1 MTARGRAGCSPDDGV
16 TVLVFGSA
24 NADLVFAVPE
34 LPAPGVTVLGDGV
47 RSFPGGKGANQ
58 AVAAARDG
66 AATLFAG
73 CVGRDA
79 FADVATAALRGAGV
93 DLARL
98 AVVEAPTGCAT
109 ICVDPAGRN
118 QIAVAPGANLMA
130 RAALVEDAALTPSTV
145 VLLQMEVP
153 AEEIAALVRRAK
165 ARDARVVLNLAPPG
179 ELALDTLRVLD
190 LLVVNEH
197 EAAVLAARLGCGD
210 GAAALRA
217 ALGGTDVVVTRGE
230 AGAEAA
236 TAAGILAVPAFR
248 VAAVDTTGAGD
259 CFCGVLCAALD
270 RGLTLDA
277 AMRRASAAAAIA
289 CTRPGASSPMAA
301 ETDALL
307 G

>member
-1 MTARGRAGCSPDDGV
+1 M

-58 AVAAARDG
+58 AVAAAKDG
-66 AATLFAG
+66 ASTLFAG

-79 FADVATAALRGAGV
+79 FAEVATAALHAAGV
-93 DLARL
+93 DLSRL
-98 AVVEAPTGCAT
+98 RVVEQPTGCAS
-109 ICVDPAGRN
+109 ICVDRAGRN
-118 QIAVAPGANLMA
+118 QIAVAPGANLLA
-130 RAALVEDAALTPSTV
+130 SASQSEDSALHPGV
-145 VLLQMEVP
+145 VLLLQMEVP
-153 AEEIAALVRRAK
+153 AGEIAVLVRRAK
-165 ARDARVVLNLAPPG
+165 ARGARVVLNLAPPG
-179 ELALDTLRVLD
+179 ELALDTLAALD

-197 EAAVLAARLGCGD
+197 EAAALAVRLGCGA
-210 GAAALRA
+210 GAGALRA
-217 ALGGTDVVVTRGE
+217 ALGVDVAVTRGE

-236 TAAGILAVPAFR
+236 TAAGFIAVPAFR

-259 CFCGVLCAALD
+259 CFCGVLCAGLD
-270 RGLTLDA
+270 RGLTLGS

-289 CTRPGASSPMAA
+289 CTRHGAAASSPMAA

>member
-1 MTARGRAGCSPDDGV
+1 M

-24 NADLVFAVPE
+24 NADLVFAVPD
-34 LPAPGVTVLGDGV
+34 LPAPGVTVLGEGV

-66 AATLFAG
+66 ATTLFAG
-73 CVGRDA
+73 CVGRDG
-79 FADVATAALRGAGV
+79 FADVATAALRDAGV

-98 AVVEAPTGCAT
+98 AVMDAPTGCAS
-109 ICVDPAGRN
+109 ICVDRAGRN

-130 RAALVEDAALTPSTV
+130 RAAQVEDAALAPSTV

-165 ARDARVVLNLAPPG
+165 ARGARVVLNLAPPG
-179 ELALDTLRVLD
+179 ELALDTLRAID

-197 EAAVLAARLGCGD
+197 EAAVLAARLDCGD
-210 GAAALRA
+210 GAVALRG
-217 ALGGTDVVVTRGE
+217 ALGVAVAVTMGE
-230 AGAEAA
+230 AGAVAA
-236 TAAGILAVPAFR
+236 TASGEVAVPAFR
-248 VAAVDTTGAGD
+248 VVPVDTTGAGD
-259 CFCGVLCAALD
+259 CWCGVLCAALD

-289 CTRPGASSPMAA
+289 VTRPGAASAMPAAA
-301 ETDALL
+301 ETEALL

>member
-1 MTARGRAGCSPDDGV
+1 M

-24 NADLVFAVPE
+24 NADLVFAVPD
-34 LPAPGVTVLGDGV
+34 LPAPGVTVLGDCV

-66 AATLFAG
+66 AATQFAG

-79 FADVATAALRGAGV
+79 FADVATAALRDAGV
-93 DLARL
+93 DLSRL
-98 AVVEAPTGCAT
+98 AVVEAPTGCAS
-109 ICVDPAGRN
+109 ICVDRAGRN

-130 RAALVEDAALTPSTV
+130 RATQVEDAALHPGVV

-153 AEEIAALVRRAK
+153 AEEIAALVQRAK
-165 ARDARVVLNLAPPG
+165 ARGARVVLNLAPPG
-179 ELALDTLRVLD
+179 ELGLDTLRALD

-197 EAAVLAARLGCGD
+197 EAAMLGARLGCGD

-217 ALGGTDVVVTRGE
+217 VLAADVVVTRGA

-236 TAAGILAVPAFR
+236 TAAGVIAVPAF
-248 VAAVDTTGAGD
+248 AVTPLDTTGAGD
-259 CFCGVLCAALD
+259 CFCGVLCAGLD
-270 RGLTLDA
+270 RGLTLEA

-289 CTRPGASSPMAA
+289 CTRAGAAASCPTAA

>member
-1 MTARGRAGCSPDDGV
+1 M

-58 AVAAARDG
+58 AVAAAKDG
-66 AATLFAG
+66 ATTLFAG
-73 CVGRDA
+73 CVGHDA

-93 DLARL
+93 DLSRL
-98 AVVEAPTGCAT
+98 RVVDQPTGCAS
-109 ICVDPAGRN
+109 ICVDRAGRN

-130 RAALVEDAALTPSTV
+130 SASQIEDSALHPGV
-145 VLLQMEVP
+145 VLLLQMEVP
-153 AEEIAALVRRAK
+153 AGEIAVLVRRAK
-165 ARDARVVLNLAPPG
+165 ARGARVVLNLAPPG
-179 ELALDTLRVLD
+179 ELAWDTLAALD

-197 EAAVLAARLGCGD
+197 EAAVLAERLGCG
-210 GAAALRA
+210 AKARALRA
-217 ALGGTDVVVTRGE
+217 ALSGANVVVTRGE

-236 TAAGILAVPAFR
+236 TAAGIIAVPAFR
-248 VAAVDTTGAGD
+248 VAALDTTGAGD
-259 CFCGVLCAALD
+259 CFCGVLCAGLD
-270 RGLTLDA
+270 RGLTLEA

-289 CTRPGASSPMAA
+289 CTRAGAAAASPTAA
-301 ETDALL
+301 ETDALM

>member
-1 MTARGRAGCSPDDGV
+1 M

-58 AVAAARDG
+58 AVAAAKDG
-66 AATLFAG
+66 ASTLFAG

-79 FADVATAALRGAGV
+79 FADVATAALRAAGV
-93 DLARL
+93 DLSRL
-98 AVVEAPTGCAT
+98 RVVDEPTGCAS
-109 ICVDPAGRN
+109 ICVDRAGRN
-118 QIAVAPGANLMA
+118 QIAVAPGANLLA
-130 RAALVEDAALTPSTV
+130 SASQIEDAALHPGV
-145 VLLQMEVP
+145 VLLLQMEVP
-153 AEEIAALVRRAK
+153 AGEIAVLIRRAK
-165 ARDARVVLNLAPPG
+165 ARGARVVLNLAPPG
-179 ELALDTLRVLD
+179 ELALDTLAALD

-197 EAAVLAARLGCGD
+197 EAAALAVRLGCGA
-210 GAAALRA
+210 GAGALRA
-217 ALGGTDVVVTRGE
+217 ALGVDVAVTRGE

-236 TAAGILAVPAFR
+236 TAAGFIAVPAFR

-259 CFCGVLCAALD
+259 CFCGVLCAGLD
-270 RGLTLDA
+270 RGLTLGS

-289 CTRPGASSPMAA
+289 CTRHGAAASSPMAA